1 MDAIQMRD
9 IRDDLTERLS
19 AAEDERAKLS
29 ARVKQLESYM
39 PTVISMIDSE
49 KARWDG
55 GGKEQR
61 VSADDPPLKP
71 LSEIFPVSGNV
82 AIKS

>member
-1 MDAIQMRD
+1 MGTIQMRD

-29 ARVKQLESYM
+29 ARVKQLENYM
-39 PTVISMIDSE
+39 TTVISMIDSE
-49 KARWDG
+49 KARWDDS
-55 GGKEQR
+55 ENEHR
-61 VSADDPPLKP
+61 VAAGHPSLKP

-82 AIKS
+82 AVKR